1 MTLVTGTPLG
11 NVDTQEEI
19 YFDSAPT
26 IFFQDAAAGLLYT
39 PDAQGFYW
47 GLSGTTAYP
56 VYQMGCV
63 EGVQL
68 SGNLEMQDIRC
79 DTVGSKGVIQKM
91 NYIDLKFN
99 LKTLL
104 PATHLAKILRAGPV
118 TTVSGATEQF
128 GFGQPNN
135 KQFYHVYTPS
145 VYDPDTGD
153 YIAITLF
160 KAQFVD
166 AWQLSFNFA
175 QPATVAVNFRAFAD
189 DTKPAAQLFGS
200 FLRADPSAIS

>member
-11 NVDTQEEI
+11 NIDTQEEI
-19 YFDSAPT
+19 YIDTAPT
-26 IFFQDAAAGLLYT
+26 IFFQDYNAGLLNT

-47 GLSGTTAYP
+47 GLSGTTVYP

-68 SGNLEMQDIRC
+68 AGNIQMNDIMC
-79 DTVGSKGVIQKM
+79 DTVGSKGVIQKL
-91 NYIDLKFN
+91 NYIDLTFT
-99 LKTLL
+99 LKTML
-104 PATHLAKILRAGPV
+104 PAAHLAKVLRAGPV
-118 TTVSGATEQF
+118 TTVSGKTEQF

-135 KQFYHVYTPS
+135 QQFYHVYTPS
-145 VYDPDTGD
+145 VYDETAGD
-153 YIAITLF
+153 YIAVTLF

-166 AWQLSFNFA
+166 SWQIAFNY
-175 QPATVAVNFRAFAD
+175 ATPSTVGVTFRAYAD

-200 FLRADPSAIS
+200 FLRSDISAIA

>member
-1 MTLVTGTPLG
+1 MALLTGTPLG
-11 NVDTQEEI
+11 NIDTQDEI
-19 YFDSAPT
+19 YIDTAPT
-26 IFFQDAAAGLLYT
+26 IFFQDYSAGLLNT

-68 SGNLEMQDIRC
+68 SGNIEMQDIRC
-79 DTVGSKGVIQKM
+79 DTVGSKGVIQKL
-91 NYIDLKFN
+91 NFIDLTFN

-104 PATHLAKILRAGPV
+104 PATHLTKILRASPV
-118 TTVSGATEQF
+118 VTVSGKTEQF

-135 KQFYHVYTPS
+135 QQFYHVYAPS
-145 VYDPDTGD
+145 VYDESAAD

-166 AWQLSFNFA
+166 AWQIAFNYA
-175 QPATVAVNFRAFAD
+175 QPSTVGVTFRAFAD
-189 DTKPAAQLFGS
+189 DTKPANQLFGS
-200 FLRADPSAIS
+200 FLRSDPSAIA